1 MSNSF
6 SFSFRVLSGRMAEME
21 GEIREGFLCPMC
33 MQDLG
38 TVSQLQQH
46 FDEAHPNEDSDVIQ
60 QLKGRH
66 IVAGLSRLWV
76 QRVIWTPK
84 TLLFDS
90 LDTQKFMSEFAD
102 DNFS

>member
-1 MSNSF
+1 
-6 SFSFRVLSGRMAEME
+6 MAEME

-60 QLKGRH
+60 QIKGRH
-66 IVAGLSRLWV
+66 IVGHYKYWSKS
-76 QRVIWTPK
+76 P
-84 TLLFDS
+84 
-90 LDTQKFMSEFAD
+90 
-102 DNFS
+102 NFTYSSSKKNSV